1 MKRILVSSLIATGF
15 LACTVS
21 AYAQSVTFNVTGTIT
36 PPGTCQWAVGD
47 ANRTVTLDPIS
58 MRTLPAS
65 GAAGFKNFSLTLLN
79 CTDTL
84 TSATFTFAGTPDTN
98 NPLMFQ
104 NTGDAGDMAIVLES
118 MDGQMIGANGTNNA
132 RTVPITA
139 KQAVLNL
146 QVGYWRLG
154 SSALTSGIVNA
165 VSTVTLSY
173 N

>member
-1 MKRILVSSLIATGF
+1 M
-15 LACTVS
+15 
-21 AYAQSVTFNVTGTIT
+21 
-36 PPGTCQWAVGD
+36 
-47 ANRTVTLDPIS
+47 
-58 MRTLPAS
+58 
-65 GAAGFKNFSLTLLN
+65 AGLKNFSLTLLN
-79 CTDTL
+79 CSDNL
-84 TSATFTFAGTPDTN
+84 TTATFTFAGTPDTT
-98 NPLMFQ
+98 NPLLFQ

-154 SSALTSGIVNA
+154 SGTLTSGIVNA